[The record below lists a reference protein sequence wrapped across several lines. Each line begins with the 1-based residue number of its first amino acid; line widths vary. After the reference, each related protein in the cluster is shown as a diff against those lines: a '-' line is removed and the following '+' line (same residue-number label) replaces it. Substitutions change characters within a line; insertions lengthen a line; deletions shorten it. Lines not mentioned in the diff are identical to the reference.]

1 MKKLRP
7 SKNTLYDWL
16 INYILAPI
24 GKSVSPLKDK
34 IASLYKSI
42 TLEQTVLEQT
52 IYGRGQKLSNP
63 KKLIIK
69 KPFISEEA
77 RDRIKD
83 QIIKDIWNFF
93 ETKEEKE
100 ERKRLE
106 KLERKNKNIMKD

>member
-52 IYGRGQKLSNP
+52 IYGRGQKLSKP

-77 RDRIKD
+77 RERIKD
-83 QIIKDIWNFF
+83 QIIKDIGIFLKQKKKKK
-93 ETKEEKE
+93 KE
-100 ERKRLE
+100 R
-106 KLERKNKNIMKD
+106 D